1 MKLKKTLSAFGLI
14 AITASGVLT
23 GPAAAS
29 AVSPEVT
36 VADTTSAQLTG
47 QFVLKNSASSYYWTS
62 YPASFGFIS
71 RGFKTLEETLEVAP
85 PLTVPAVGTTGK
97 IQFEGLCVPSANEYR
112 PVFLTSCDAA
122 FTDGMYVEA
131 DGTIRNQVG
140 RRLDMI
146 QGTFE
151 WRSVAEGGEAY
162 EDRLVMSQMAPVEEP
177 AASISSPTLQPGAS
191 AQVTATFN
199 AAAGGQ
205 RIDID
210 HPADTTITAVDDS
223 AFTLNSQGMTGTLP
237 SGTTSVTFT
246 LTADQDAPIGTARG
260 GQIAYGA
267 NRTKLA
273 DFTANIEAPPVAP
286 AVEIDSVTVQQGDSV
301 DVDVEFNE
309 SVSGQVDIILPQGLA
324 PTGAAPSGFTWNS
337 SIKGFRGTVT
347 DANRVFTM
355 DLTAAAD
362 AAVGTFNGA
371 VRGSG
376 LEQGWSATITA
387 APIAPAVTIESV
399 NVQQGQSVGVDV
411 EFNASVSGQVE
422 IVVPA
427 GLAPTGNAPAG
438 FTWLPSINGF
448 SGTVTNANRAFT
460 MNLTAAAD
468 AAVGTFD
475 GVVRGAGL
483 NQPWSATITAA
494 PVAPAVTVESVTVQQ
509 GQSVGVDV
517 EFNATASG
525 LTDILLPQGLA
536 PTGAAPTGFTWMPG
550 IGGFRGTVSDANR
563 VFTMNLTAAADAAVG
578 TFDGVVRGS
587 HLEQPWSATITAAPI
602 PPAVTIPTPTLRQGQ
617 SVQVEATFNTAAGGK
632 RIDVYH
638 PAGTKITA
646 VQNSAFTI
654 DALGMGGTLPV
665 GTTSLKFTLTA
676 NTDAPIGAATGGKV
690 TYGSGHT
697 KIADFTAMIEAAPI
711 APAVTIKSVTVQ
723 QGESVD
729 VPVIFN
735 AGVNGLVG
743 IIVPQGLS
751 PVGNA
756 PAGFFWSEGVH
767 GFTGTVTDA
776 NRAIT
781 LHLAAAPDAAVG
793 TFDGA
798 VTGGGLVDVPWS
810 ATITASTPIP
820 DEPIVLVSPEIG
832 AVLEPGAPVF
842 SGTGQAGAKIQVYS
856 ASQQLMGETEV
867 ESDGTWSLT
876 WSSSLTPGHYSGGTV
891 RQYVGDKPYT
901 SVPYDFT
908 VKAAEVAPLVVT
920 SPQIGETI
928 EEATPVFTGT
938 AQPGARVEIR
948 GGWGDLLGSVDSVAS
963 NGQWSITWNK
973 TVVPGR
979 YAGGTVKQFVD
990 GVERGKF
997 VYDFTVESAEVAP
1010 LVVTAPKVGA
1020 TIEETKPV
1028 FTGTAQPGA
1037 KVEIRGASGSLLG
1050 SVDSVAS
1057 NGQWSI
1063 TWNKTVVPGH
1073 YSGGTVKQFVGGV
1086 ERGKFVYDF
1095 TIGNTTVAP
1104 LLVTSPK
1111 VGETTHE
1118 TTPVFTGSAQPGAK
1132 VEIRGASGTILGSVE
1147 SVASNGQW
1155 SITWNKT
1162 VLPARYSGGT
1172 VKQFVNGEERG
1183 KFIYDF
1189 TIVPSQ
1195 LVVSSP
1201 KIGET
1206 ISGTRPVFTG
1216 TAIPNAEI
1224 QIRGAWGTDLGHTA
1238 ANEHGEWTITWPSD
1252 YKPARYSGGTV
1263 TESVNGKVIGS
1274 FTYDFI
1280 LTK

>member
-62 YPASFGFIS
+62 YPASVGFIS
-71 RGFKTLEETLEVAP
+71 RGFNTLEETLEVAP

-97 IQFEGLCVPSANEYR
+97 IQFDGLCVPSANEFR
-112 PVFLTSCDAA
+112 RIVLTSCDAA

-131 DGTIRNQVG
+131 DGTIRNQLG
-140 RRLDMI
+140 WRLDMV
-146 QGTFE
+146 QSGFE
-151 WRSVAEGGEAY
+151 WRSVADGGEAY

-177 AASISSPTLQPGAS
+177 AASIGSPTLQPGAS

-210 HPADTTITAVDDS
+210 HPAGTKITAVANS
-223 AFTLNSQGMTGTLP
+223 AFTLNSLGMTGTLP

-246 LTADQDAPIGTARG
+246 LTADQDAPIGTALG

-324 PTGAAPSGFTWNS
+324 PTGAAPSGFAWNP

-494 PVAPAVTVESVTVQQ
+494 P
-509 GQSVGVDV
+509 
-517 EFNATASG
+517 
-525 LTDILLPQGLA
+525 
-536 PTGAAPTGFTWMPG
+536 
-550 IGGFRGTVSDANR
+550 
-563 VFTMNLTAAADAAVG
+563 
-578 TFDGVVRGS
+578 
-587 HLEQPWSATITAAPI
+587 I

-646 VQNSAFTI
+646 VQNSAFKI

-697 KIADFTAMIEAAPI
+697 KIADFTAMIEATPI
-711 APAVTIKSVTVQ
+711 DPAVTIKSVTVQ
-723 QGESVD
+723 QGELVD
-729 VPVIFN
+729 VPVTFN

-793 TFDGA
+793 TFDGV

-973 TVVPGR
+973 SVVPGR

-1095 TIGNTTVAP
+1095 AIGNTTVAP

-1132 VEIRGASGTILGSVE
+1132 VEIRGASGAILGSVE

-1155 SITWNKT
+1155 SITWNKP